1 MAGLQRW
8 WKNTRRLC
16 VQQTS
21 FPPEAA
27 LIMVFRALRQFT
39 EICTRPCHFL
49 SSGLRVFFVFQ
60 LLLLMRA
67 CSCTLICRA
76 SHPSGISRCVLAS
89 VFSLTH
95 VQYAAPL
102 TRKRLFEP
110 GSGSGSHPYR
120 GRTSKDISAE
130 LTFVFSELLT
140 CDHNKTHLNA
150 ACKQDRSQMERKH
163 QQSTHSHVKH
173 IF

>member
-1 MAGLQRW
+1 MEKHEETLRLADVLPTRACFNNGFQGFALVYRDLYSPMSFSLLGL
-8 WKNTRRLC
+8 K
-16 VQQTS
+16 S
-21 FPPEAA
+21 
-27 LIMVFRALRQFT
+27 
-39 EICTRPCHFL
+39 
-49 SSGLRVFFVFQ
+49 FFVFQ

-89 VFSLTH
+89 PFSATH